1 MRDDIAHFTNVD
13 VPGLAD
19 GILNNA
25 RRPDDVFEIAGLMP
39 LYWTIDSKAR
49 LFTGIAEGDVSMA
62 DAIGLLE
69 AMAGANAMS
78 YRKLFDGRTAI
89 TSMSVDEMLSLC
101 ARIRSY
107 HEQGMMGALAIVA
120 TAEQTVNFA
129 RLLGALASAERP
141 IKVFDSP
148 RQARNWIE
156 DQATER
162 ETA

>member
-1 MRDDIAHFTNVD
+1 
-13 VPGLAD
+13 
-19 GILNNA
+19 
-25 RRPDDVFEIAGLMP
+25 
-39 LYWTIDSKAR
+39 
-49 LFTGIAEGDVSMA
+49 MA

-78 YRKLFDGRTAI
+78 YRKLFDGRAAI
-89 TSMSVDEMLSLC
+89 TSMSVDEVLSLC

-107 HEQGMMGALAIVA
+107 HEQGIMGALAIVA
-120 TAEQTVNFA
+120 TAEQTVHFA
-129 RLLGALASAERP
+129 PLLGALASAERP

-156 DQATER
+156 DQAKER